1 MSANVPDA
9 HTANGPIVLF
19 DGVCGLCDAS
29 VKFIVDHDP
38 SGIFRFAT
46 LQSPAAR
53 ALLMQHRLN
62 PDVLSSIVLID
73 AGRAYTRS
81 TAALRIGHRLSPQ
94 ALSLL
99 SLAAIVIPS
108 PIRDAVYD
116 FIARHRYRWFGQLD
130 ACRRPT
136 EAEALRFIA

>member
-1 MSANVPDA
+1 MPLSARDA
-9 HTANGPIVLF
+9 DGNGPIVLF

-29 VKFIVDHDP
+29 VKFVIDHDP
-38 SGIFRFAT
+38 AATFRFAP

-53 ALLMQHRLN
+53 QLLVEHRVN
-62 PDVLSSIVLID
+62 PDAMSSIVLID

-81 TAALRIGHRLSPQ
+81 TAALRIGRRLRPR

-99 SLAAIVIPS
+99 ALAAATIP
-108 PIRDAVYD
+108 PPVRDVVYD